1 MEKDEYITV
10 EELPVLGGSKVKDS
24 WRDLE
29 DIWNMEDYRH
39 RSIESL
45 FQAEHQLGRFV
56 RRRWIWQSGVAVLL
70 FFGLLF
76 IFQLEGPQA
85 LVVQENIRYV
95 LAARESDL
103 SPVLEAMARY
113 GVWLDPFDNQVL
125 YQKSMEVGA
134 GSEELLA
141 VPVSGKVARAF
152 GQQRSPIDHSPVFH
166 SGVDILTEPG
176 TPVRATLAGVVVR
189 VDTDP
194 YLGRLVELDHGR
206 GLTSLYGNLAEVLVD
221 PGQVV
226 KQGEIIGKAG
236 GRAPSHVRTVHF
248 EVRANGEPIDPLSR
262 MAPVKTGI

>member
-1 MEKDEYITV
+1 M
-10 EELPVLGGSKVKDS
+10 KDS

-29 DIWNMEDYRH
+29 DIWNLEDYRH
-39 RSIESL
+39 RSIDS
-45 FQAEHQLGRFV
+45 FFRAEDQLGRIWKK
-56 RRRWIWQSGVAVLL
+56 RWVWQSGVTVLL
-70 FFGLLF
+70 FFCLLF
-76 IFQLEGPQA
+76 IFQLESPPA

-125 YQKSMEVGA
+125 YRKSLEVGA
-134 GSEELLA
+134 GSPELLA
-141 VPVSGKVARAF
+141 VPVSGKVARGF

-166 SGVDILTEPG
+166 SGIDILAEEG
-176 TPVRATLAGVVVR
+176 APVRATLPGVVVR
-189 VDTDP
+189 VEVDP

-221 PGQVV
+221 PGRVV
-226 KQGEIIGKAG
+226 EQGEIIGKAG

-248 EVRANGEPIDPLSR
+248 EVRENGEPIDPLSR
-262 MAPVKTGI
+262 MAPVKTSI